1 MKTFLLSSLRLLV
14 VAMLGMASCRCH
26 ARSPMV
32 NASRLQRNAPTT
44 VALVP
49 VEFPVFANMAW
60 PAQPDAEFTPMTAKE
75 LDQLDALTV
84 QLWRGVAADQRVAVA
99 SAAAA
104 LGMRLSYLEVEQTKL
119 WLLRDSPDAPN
130 GTGCFVFRDEPA
142 PPGAI
147 LLQAPHVYFDRGTGY
162 IAAAL
167 FMAPASAN
175 RVHAV
180 IGNTAHRY
188 VQADGSK
195 QRLDQNLADAA
206 HNADH
211 PMAHVSAALSA
222 AFPMTI
228 VQLHGFDAD
237 NHDLDQIDA
246 VVSAGVSPTSRAVN
260 TAADALRAL
269 GLRVAVFPDD
279 TQALGATT
287 NVQGSSARLFQRGFV
302 HIELATGV
310 RDRLRK
316 NREQA
321 QALASIVMALPM
333 ELVP

>member
-1 MKTFLLSSLRLLV
+1 
-14 VAMLGMASCRCH
+14 
-26 ARSPMV
+26 MV
-32 NASRLQRNAPTT
+32 IASRLQKTAPANVT
-44 VALVP
+44 LMP
-49 VEFPVFANMAW
+49 VEFREFVNLAW
-60 PAQPDAEFTPMTAKE
+60 PAQPDAEFTPKTANE
-75 LDQLDALTV
+75 LDQLAALTL
-84 QLWRGVAADQRVAVA
+84 QLWRGVSADQRVAVA

-104 LGMRLSYLEVEQTKL
+104 LGMQLSYLEVEQTKL
-119 WLLRDSPDAPN
+119 WLLRDSADAPN

-147 LLQAPHVYFDRGTGY
+147 LLQAPHVYFDVGTGY

-167 FMAPASAN
+167 FMAPASAG

-206 HNADH
+206 HNAEH

-222 AFPMTI
+222 VFPLTI

-246 VVSAGVSPTSRAVN
+246 VVSAGIAPATRAVS
-260 TAADALRAL
+260 AAAQALRQS
-269 GLRVAVFPDD
+269 GFRVAVFPDD

-287 NVQGSSARLFQRGFV
+287 NVQGVSARLFQRGFV
-302 HIELATGV
+302 HIELATDV
-310 RDRLRK
+310 RDRLRN